1 MTLPSVT
8 PCNSEDTTVILI
20 VIGVVGL
27 VLNLFGYIIY
37 RLSIGVF
44 GFILGVLAA
53 VAVGSL
59 WLGETLVDTSHAEG
73 SDSASLNALTS
84 ADGSDPR
91 ANMKIIVYAVCLI
104 WGMIGAVMFQ
114 KLSFSINKLLGYAM
128 GAALGLGLV
137 AGLVFA
143 VKGRVNEEA
152 GPAYEGWEMFATIS
166 LGVPIALFTGY
177 IARNSIKYCIMLA
190 TALGGAAVVVGTSV
204 RALDCAEI
212 DLVEEAFTAMGEA
225 STWVK
230 PAAITAMVAVLAGLG
245 FIVQFMF
252 QPKAVRERGERPG
265 ASCDREFGRVV
276 SL

>member
-53 VAVGSL
+53 AAVGSL
-59 WLGETLVDTSHAEG
+59 WLGETLIDTSHAEG
-73 SDSASLNALTS
+73 SDSVSLHALTS
-84 ADGSDPR
+84 ADGSDSR
-91 ANMKIIVYAVCLI
+91 AKMKMIVLAVCLI

-114 KLSFSINKLLGYAM
+114 KLSVSINKVLGYAM
-128 GAALGLGLV
+128 GAALGVGLV

-143 VKGRVNEEA
+143 VKDRVNEEA
-152 GPAYEGWEMFATIS
+152 GPTYEGWEMFATIA
-166 LGVPIALFTGY
+166 LGVPVALFTGY

-190 TALGGAAVVVGTSV
+190 TALGGAVVVVGTSM

-212 DLVEEAFTAMGEA
+212 DLFEEASTVMDEA

-230 PAAITAMVAVLAGLG
+230 PAAITAMVAILAGLG
-245 FIVQFMF
+245 FVVQFMF
-252 QPKAVRERGERPG
+252 QPKAIRERGELRG
-265 ASCDREFGRVV
+265 ASCDREFGRVL